1 MALLIGTACGLFM
14 GTLFTMVWAV
24 ALATPGRLPAR
35 GPRVLVRAPGSM
47 SMAVLLPLV
56 VMGGW
61 GIVGGFLGALYLA
74 VNEIA
79 PRDGFGSPNGVFTIA
94 VCLFTVN
101 ALILGALWT
110 RRKAWWEGYGV
121 GLAFVGVFGWL
132 MPWLAD

>member
-14 GTLFTMVWAV
+14 GTLFTMVWA
-24 ALATPGRLPAR
+24 ATLAAPSKVPAH
-35 GPRVLVRAPGSM
+35 GPRVLDRAPAGLSL
-47 SMAVLLPLV
+47 AVLLPLM

-61 GIVGGFLGALYLA
+61 GIMGGFLGALYLA

-79 PRDGFGSPNGVFTIA
+79 PRDGFGSPNGAFTIA
-94 VCLFTVN
+94 VCIFTVN